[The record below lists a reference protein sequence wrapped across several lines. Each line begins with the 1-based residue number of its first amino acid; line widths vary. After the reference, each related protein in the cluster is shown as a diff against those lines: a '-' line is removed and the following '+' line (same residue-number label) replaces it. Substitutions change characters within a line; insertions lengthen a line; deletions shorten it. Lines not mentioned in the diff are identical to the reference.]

1 MGGRKH
7 KVHLVGGWE
16 VLLLPVSFSLVQ
28 QCVIGGIAVHV
39 LSLRNKKKGL
49 LPSILVLSFTNKS
62 GDLEVSLNP
71 WVLSASLRGKQK

>member
-1 MGGRKH
+1 MGGRRH
-7 KVHLVGGWE
+7 KVHLVGGWG
-16 VLLLPVSFSLVQ
+16 VLLLPVPFSLVV

-49 LPSILVLSFTNKS
+49 LPSILVLSLTKS